1 MGLDWALIG
10 LSTAASALGAIGES
24 RAMSA
29 QYQSSAEAAE
39 HNAKVQNMNAQRENQ
54 EGAARELAQR
64 RAAAQQNSAL
74 AASLSQSGLY
84 GGTSSGVLGQS
95 LMNAELDALNT
106 RYNAESRAT
115 AYRQDAINSLY
126 EAKNYEMYAKGARNS
141 MWGGLLSSVLGGA
154 TMAYGGGLFGKGGDT
169 LSTALSAG
177 SLAAWLDPKKPGFSL
192 MGNRTAS
199 RGGYNR
205 ENLLGG
211 MY

>member
-10 LSTAASALGAIGES
+10 LSTAFNALGAIGES

-29 QYQSSAEAAE
+29 HYESSAEAAK
-39 HNAKVQNMNAQRENQ
+39 HNANVQNMNAQRENQ

-64 RAAAQQNSAL
+64 RAAAQRTGSL

-84 GGTSSGVLGQS
+84 GGTSVGVLDQS

-106 RYNAESRAT
+106 RYNASSRAN

-126 EAKNYEMYAKGARNS
+126 EGKNYEMYAKGARNS
-141 MWGGLLSSVLGGA
+141 AWGGLLSSVLGGA
-154 TMAYGGGLFGKGGDT
+154 TMAYGGGLFGKSGST
-169 LSTALSAG
+169 LDTALSAG
-177 SLAAWLDPKKPGFSL
+177 GLAAGLDPKKSL

-199 RGGYNR
+199 RGGYR
-205 ENLLGG
+205 KENLLGG